1 MPAPLPSPST
11 PLSGGP
17 TTHWSWLVY
26 PVVAATAAL
35 LTAAVGAWLLPDQ
48 GTALGMAGLACSM
61 LSLGGTGLWRQWQG
75 QHEAPATQSAGLAGN
90 SEHLVSLRLQLDKA
104 LQGSETS
111 ALQVIDRINGIHR
124 SAADQLER
132 IRCTETN
139 GESLQRI
146 MKEKALVDNQLGA
159 ILQMF
164 VETQEKEVEANL
176 ERLRRLQEVKALG
189 TMVEDISHVARQTNF
204 LSINAA
210 IEAARAGEAGRSF
223 AVLAAEIRELSNQ
236 TGNVATEIGH
246 RIHKATDGL
255 DDELARVNEVSDR
268 STSSGNMRKVIADIS
283 AMQDRFA
290 QSMDQLELQKVISD
304 VLRGHQDVENQIA
317 DTLGHVGSQDI
328 LRQQIECVQEAL
340 LTVQRTLDAN
350 ATGDLTGYMNDQ
362 AERFAALTASR
373 DAQSDHAS
381 SKASSAGPVIELFGA

>member
-1 MPAPLPSPST
+1 MPAPSSPSSTT
-11 PLSGGP
+11 P
-17 TTHWSWLVY
+17 TNWSWLAY
-26 PVVAATAAL
+26 PLVVAAAAL

-48 GTALGMAGLACSM
+48 GAALGMAGLACSM
-61 LSLGGTGLWRQWQG
+61 LSLSGASLWRQWQDKRV
-75 QHEAPATQSAGLAGN
+75 APGTPVTPLAGS
-90 SEHLVSLRLQLDKA
+90 SEHLVSLRQQLDTA
-104 LQGSETS
+104 LKGSESS

-124 SAADQLER
+124 SAAEQLER
-132 IRCTETN
+132 IRCTEAN

-246 RIHKATDGL
+246 RIHKATDGI
-255 DDELARVNEVSDR
+255 DDELARVNEMSDR
-268 STSSGNMRKVIADIS
+268 STSSGNMRQVIADIS

-304 VLRGHQDVENQIA
+304 VLQGHQEVEQQIA

-350 ATGDLTGYMNDQ
+350 AAGDLKGYMHDQ
-362 AERFAALTASR
+362 AERFAALTAGR
-373 DAQSDHAS
+373 DSQAQRAS
-381 SKASSAGPVIELFGA
+381 SNASSGGPAIELFGA

>member
-1 MPAPLPSPST
+1 MPAPSSSSST
-11 PLSGGP
+11 PPAGGH
-17 TTHWSWLVY
+17 TTNWSWLAY
-26 PVVAATAAL
+26 PLVVATAAL
-35 LTAAVGAWLLPDQ
+35 LTGAVGAWLLPDQ

-61 LSLGGTGLWRQWQG
+61 LSLGGASLWRQRQDKRLPPT
-75 QHEAPATQSAGLAGN
+75 APDTPQAGS
-90 SEHLVSLRLQLDKA
+90 SEHLVSLRQQLDTA

-124 SAADQLER
+124 SAAEQLER
-132 IRCTETN
+132 IRCTEAN

-246 RIHKATDGL
+246 RIHKATDGI

-304 VLRGHQDVENQIA
+304 VLRGHQEVEQQIA

-340 LTVQRTLDAN
+340 VTVQRKLNAN
-350 ATGDLTGYMNDQ
+350 ASGDISSYMHDQ
-362 AERFAALTASR
+362 AERFASLTAGR
-373 DAQSDHAS
+373 DGQAQRAS
-381 SKASSAGPVIELFGA
+381 SSASAGGPAIELFGA